1 MNLFYFG
8 QKKLSVW
15 LMIFSFVLI
24 LSACSGNQSS
34 GDVSKNKDANTEK
47 ENQSLIIALGH
58 GLDYLGVDPYGNGR
72 ENTVLR
78 TVVFEPLALETS
90 KGQFEGALA
99 KSWSVNETGTEWTF
113 NLREGVTFHDG
124 TPFTSS
130 AVLEAFNHYMEDP
143 NFSRRAP
150 IENIVAPDDYTVVF
164 QLQKPFAPFLNLV
177 GSYQCVIPS
186 PNSFDEQGNLAKPI
200 GTGPFALKSQSKEK
214 VEFIAYDS
222 HWREKPSIDELQVVY
237 ISDPATMVLALESGE
252 VDLIGADGYG
262 IPQAEIKRLQDN
274 KDFTV
279 VMNADSSSLEWV
291 GFNSNTG
298 PLQDVNVRKAIN
310 YALDRGQIAEFIY
323 EGFATPAVGPI
334 GFDESILWTDTSI
347 QGYQYDLEKA
357 KQLLAEAGW
366 KDRNKDGFLVKDG
379 QVLEL
384 TFLLEGTRTWKP
396 TGEAIQN
403 QLAEL
408 GIKVNLELRD
418 NSVIRELVKKGQ
430 FNMVGLGSIGKS
442 AADPYYFFQYYF
454 TTRGSGTVLTN
465 NEKMDQL
472 VSDVVSTIDQDK
484 RSEIYNEIQREVM
497 DLAPGAFLL
506 HPHRVTIMKKDISG
520 WDFANTMDPL
530 RFVYKLSRE

>member
-1 MNLFYFG
+1 MTMLRFG
-8 QKKLSVW
+8 KRKLSV
-15 LMIFSFVLI
+15 LILVFSVVLI
-24 LSACSGNQSS
+24 FSACS
-34 GDVSKNKDANTEK
+34 SKDGGTEGSADNSAGK
-47 ENQSLIIALGH
+47 ENGKQTLTIALGH
-58 GLDYLGVDPYGNGR
+58 GLDYLGLDPYLDGR

-90 KGQFEGALA
+90 TGKFEGALA

-130 AVLEAFNHYMEDP
+130 AVVEAINRYMKDP
-143 NFSRRAP
+143 NFSRRAGIAS
-150 IENIVAPDDYTVVF
+150 IEGPDEHTVVF
-164 QLQKPFAPFLNLV
+164 HLQRPFAPFLNLV
-177 GSYQCVIPS
+177 GSYQCAIPS
-186 PNSFDEQGNLAKPI
+186 PASFDEQGKMVKPI
-200 GTGPFALKSQSKEK
+200 GTGPFELKSQSKEK
-214 VEFIAYDS
+214 VEFIAYDK
-222 HWREKPSIDELQVVY
+222 HWREKPAIDQLNVVY

-262 IPQAEIKRLQDN
+262 IPQAEIKRLQEN

-279 VMNADSSSLEWV
+279 VRNADSSSLEWV
-291 GFNSNTG
+291 GFNNNNG
-298 PLQDVNVRKAIN
+298 PLSDIKIRKAVN
-310 YALDRGQIAEFIY
+310 YAIDRKQITKFIY
-323 EGFATPAVGPI
+323 EGYATPAEGPI
-334 GFDESILWTDTSI
+334 GFDKSILWTDTSI
-347 QGYQYDLEKA
+347 KAYKHDPEKA

-366 KDRNKDGFLVKDG
+366 KDRNDEGFLVKDG

-384 TFLLEGTRTWKP
+384 TFLIEGNRTWKP

-418 NSVIRELVKKGQ
+418 NNVIRDMVKKGE
-430 FNMVGLGSIGKS
+430 FDMAGLGSIGKS

-454 TTRGSGTVLTN
+454 TKRGVGTVLTN
-465 NEKMDQL
+465 NEKLDQL
-472 VSDVVSTIDQDK
+472 VSDVVTTMDQEK
-484 RSEIYNEIQREVM
+484 RSEIYKEIQQEVM
-497 DLAPGAFLL
+497 NVTPGALLL
-506 HPHRVTIMKKDISG
+506 HPHRVTIMKNDITG